1 MTSELARATDSMQGM
16 DTTAEGRR
24 RRQLAR
30 LRADPDRGAVSTI
43 PPPSE
48 MRTDRAAS
56 LARDIGGEII
66 TTSERSIVAVESR
79 EELPPDLEGLRSL
92 PEPIDPAGPF
102 VFLDTETT
110 GLGTATGTLPFLV
123 GIGVWEASD
132 FVVRQIVLP
141 DHSDEPSYLSVL
153 AEHIPADACLVTYN
167 GRSFDW
173 PLIVTRHRLHGRT
186 PPPFS
191 RHLDLLPLA
200 RTLWKHRLPDAR
212 LASVEAAI
220 CGVQRDH
227 DLPGSMAPSRYLEYL
242 RSGHGSYLRD
252 VIEHNRQDV
261 VSMAL
266 MLQVLARDLG
276 SVVGDGGAPASV
288 HPGDLGGLGRAYVR
302 NRLDDA
308 ALACFDAALE
318 RIVDAAQARRYE
330 GIAVD
335 RARVL
340 TRLGQRE
347 EAEGAWHAIALEGG
361 AFAGLAW
368 LHVAKHREHD
378 GRDFRAA
385 LGATDRAR
393 AIAERRRLYGRRD
406 HDVERDLAKRVP
418 RLRRRLAGVARPARA
433 RRGIAHGPA

>member
-1 MTSELARATDSMQGM
+1 MTQEVARPGGRVQDM
-16 DTTAEGRR
+16 DTTMAERR

-30 LRADPDRGAVSTI
+30 LRADPDRVASSVV
-43 PPPSE
+43 PPPPL
-48 MRTDRAAS
+48 MRTDRAS
-56 LARDIGGEII
+56 GLARDIGGELI
-66 TTSERSIVAVESR
+66 TTSQRSIVVVESR
-79 EELPPDLEGLRSL
+79 EELEPELEGLRSL
-92 PEPIDPAGPF
+92 PEAIDPAGPF

-110 GLGTATGTLPFLV
+110 GLGTATGTLPFLI
-123 GIGVWEASD
+123 GLGVWDGSD
-132 FVVRQIVLP
+132 FAVRQIVLP

-153 AEHIPADACLVTYN
+153 AEHIPAEACLVTYN

-173 PLIVTRHRLHGRT
+173 PLIVTRYRIHGRT
-186 PPPFS
+186 PPTFA

-220 CGVQRDH
+220 CGVRREH
-227 DLPGSMAPSRYLEYL
+227 DLPGSMAPGRYLDYL

-266 MLQVLARDLG
+266 LLRVLARDLAPAG
-276 SVVGDGGAPASV
+276 GDGPVPVSV
-288 HPGDLGGLGRAYVR
+288 HPGDLGGLGRAYAR
-302 NRLDDA
+302 NRLDTA

-318 RIVDAAQARRYE
+318 RLIDAAQARRYE

-340 TRLGQRE
+340 TRLGRRE

-361 AFAGLAW
+361 PFAGLAW

-378 GRDFRAA
+378 AGDFRAA

-393 AIAERRRLYGRRD
+393 SIADRRRLFGRRD
-406 HDVERDLAKRVP
+406 TDIERDLAKRVP
-418 RLRRRLAGVARPARA
+418 RLRRRLAGVARPSTNRSEV
-433 RRGIAHGPA
+433 AHGPA